1 MGYSWRARQASR
13 STAKKSARNEVAS
26 KKGRSNAARRFTR
39 QAIGGMSRLGVRL
52 LAAALEGEPWRVRG
66 SRGEVVPQ
74 QASEGKAAASS
85 RSPRRASLGVRL
97 LAAALEGEPWRVRGE
112 RGEAVP
118 QRASDGKAAA
128 SSRSPGRGVQ
138 GGVRATRL
146 EVPVGLGDFVKLE
159 AADRSYPRRAARAL
173 ESSGRTPF
181 VLRRDRHEAVMH
193 CVVVRVA

>member
-1 MGYSWRARQASR
+1 MGYSWRAASGVSQHGLKKRTER
-13 STAKKSARNEVAS
+13 SRLKKG
-26 KKGRSNAARRFTR
+26 GRSNAARRFTR

-138 GGVRATRL
+138 GGESREGSPGRS
-146 EVPVGLGDFVKLE
+146 PRN
-159 AADRSYPRRAARAL
+159 AARGPRR
-173 ESSGRTPF
+173 T
-181 VLRRDRHEAVMH
+181 RRFGQT
-193 CVVVRVA
+193 